1 MRFLRIAMPNV
12 TVPAKQGNAG
22 LYTCR
27 FCYAVSIGQFINDE
41 FCEDQ
46 ATHANVIG
54 IETKSAINNNC
65 SIVGISP
72 MIDRTVAVSGGIA
85 IGTTICLD
93 EISDEITIT
102 CSQNSTNQPELE
114 PRATFLVDGQSQT
127 DVYVVFDIDSVEDLP
142 GINETVSFFL
152 QSYIDDG
159 NPEPHTITCFL
170 NNTFGSDMETSLI
183 IQSKFIILQNNV

>member
-1 MRFLRIAMPNV
+1 MRYLRIARPTV
-12 TVPAKQGNAG
+12 TTPAKQGNAG

-27 FCYAVSIGQFINDE
+27 FCHAVSIGQFTNNE
-41 FCEDQ
+41 FCQDQ
-46 ATHANVIG
+46 SIHVNVIG
-54 IETKSAINNNC
+54 IEFKSAINSNC

-72 MIDRTVAVSGGIA
+72 MIDRTVAAPGGIV

-114 PRATFLVDGQSQT
+114 PRATFLIDGQQQP
-127 DVYVVFDIDSVEDLP
+127 DVTLENPVIELP
-142 GINETVSFFL
+142 GIGDTVLILL
-152 QSYIDDG
+152 QTYIALG
-159 NPEPHTITCFL
+159 NPEPRTITCFL

-183 IQSKFIILQNNV
+183 LRSKFMMFAM